1 MTEPAKRI
9 ILTGAAACRA
19 DMHEWCDVEWCDCS
33 CHPLEE
39 AGE

>member
-19 DMHEWCDVEWCDCS
+19 DMHEWCDCS
-33 CHPLEE
+33 CHSLEE
-39 AGE
+39 VDE